1 MHNLINSLINNID
14 NYTKY
19 DFYIGQTNN
28 PRQRLKQHKQSKNF
42 NFMIV
47 IYKSSKEIID
57 ILEYSLINKYKS
69 YANNI
74 NNQTYENNTK
84 TIINPN
90 VVIPDVNKIEEIH
103 YLYIAFPFVVKVVSD
118 YIDILNVKVDANN
131 RIKVNSNIK
140 YTKKKIIAKS
150 PREICGNK
158 IRTLISQYHF
168 NYRYMKIRSTN
179 KEFKTFKAFKEN
191 KNYMI
196 KMIYKNSNTRLINE
210 LKKEFQN
217 AVYNDIIN
225 IKENKIKSLFHRTS
239 KDDKLYIAFIK

>member
-69 YANNI
+69 YANNM

-118 YIDILNVKVDANN
+118 YIDILNVKVDVNN

-140 YTKKKIIAKS
+140 YTKKKTIAKS
-150 PREICGNK
+150 PREICENK

>member
-1 MHNLINSLINNID
+1 MHNLINSLINIID

-28 PRQRLKQHKQSKNF
+28 PKQRLKQHKQSKNF

-69 YANNI
+69 YANNM

-90 VVIPDVNKIEEIH
+90 VIIPDVNKIEDVH
-103 YLYIAFPFVVKVVSD
+103 YLYIAFPFVVKVVSQ
-118 YIDILNVKVDANN
+118 YIDILNIKVDDNN
-131 RIKVNSNIK
+131 RIKVNSTIN
-140 YTKKKIIAKS
+140 YTKKKTTAKT
-150 PREICGNK
+150 PRVICEDK
-158 IRTLISQYHF
+158 IKTLISQYHF
-168 NYRYMKIRSTN
+168 NYRFMKIRSTN

-196 KMIYKNSNTRLINE
+196 KMIYKNSDTKLINE

-217 AVYNDIIN
+217 TEYSGIIN
-225 IKENKIKSLFHRTS
+225 LKENKIKSLFHRS
-239 KDDKLYIAFIK
+239 NKDDKLYIAFIK